1 MVGDLNLKNKLLVIY
16 DKILKYFKQYKKNRI
31 LKIKCIICVF
41 VSILFIVAT
50 YCSSFMLT
58 DKLSET
64 EYTEIS
70 ELYNEMQR
78 ITEIR
83 NKEYVI
89 TDLKKIDR
97 EKVYHNLR
105 QDSIQY
111 AMIVSR
117 NAFNFYKEGRKA
129 DDVRDYIIRCDLTFE
144 NIEGLKAPEDVFYY
158 SKMFFQEDTTDL
170 NRLATYS
177 SDISKIVESEQ
188 KILDKIG
195 YLNGVKTFFVIMLY
209 LLVLFGIFKSKVIGK
224 VINNI

>member
-16 DKILKYFKQYKKNRI
+16 DKMLKYFKQYKKNRI

-78 ITEIR
+78 VTVIR

-129 DDVRDYIIRCDLTFE
+129 DEVRDYIIRCDLTFE

>member
-16 DKILKYFKQYKKNRI
+16 DKMLKYFKQYKKNRI

-129 DDVRDYIIRCDLTFE
+129 DEVRDYIIRCDLTFE

>member
-16 DKILKYFKQYKKNRI
+16 DKMLQYFKQYKKNRI

-129 DDVRDYIIRCDLTFE
+129 DEVRDYIIRCDLTFE

>member
-89 TDLKKIDR
+89 NDLKKIDR

>member
-129 DDVRDYIIRCDLTFE
+129 DEVRDYIIRCDLTFE